1 MLNVS
6 QKEKKCV
13 RYLANEM
20 SKAERSVFEIE
31 LSLDDSLL
39 AVFENFKTI
48 WISYPNC
55 EIPKSSLSFE
65 EVIQKYNTAEKRK
78 PLKVYVKRK
87 RVLSL
92 SLLLVF
98 GLSFCFYFFTTTSSD
113 YINQRI
119 AQKGERLTF
128 ILPDSSTV
136 VLNSGSELKYS
147 SDFAK
152 RRTLWLKGEAF
163 FKVTKNAKSPFMV
176 HTTDFD
182 VKVLGTE
189 FNVNS
194 TTSDQTVSLAKGK
207 VNVLLKESKDE
218 INLLPNEELVWNA
231 KTKAVIKRNFD
242 VFKVL
247 AWKDNILLLDDEQI
261 ETALAKM
268 NQFYGVNF
276 IIKDSAIAKQHIK
289 GAFKNQTIDE
299 FITSLEFISD
309 ISITKTNPNKFEI
322 SQHHEN

>member
-31 LSLDDSLL
+31 LSLDDDIL
-39 AVFENFKTI
+39 AIFENFQTI
-48 WISYPNC
+48 WISYPNS
-55 EIPKSSLSFE
+55 ELPKQTISFE
-65 EVIQKYNTAEKRK
+65 EILNQYNKPEKHK
-78 PLKVYVKRK
+78 SVNVSTKKKV
-87 RVLSL
+87 VLSMAF
-92 SLLLVF
+92 LLI
-98 GLSFCFYFFTTTSSD
+98 FCLGFYFIGMTKSEYT
-113 YINQRI
+113 NHRI
-119 AQKGERLTF
+119 APKGQRLTF

-136 VLNSGSELKYS
+136 ILNSGSEVKYS
-147 SDFAK
+147 NDFREQRAI
-152 RRTLWLKGEAF
+152 WLKGEAF
-163 FKVTKNAKSPFMV
+163 FKVTKNSDSPFIV
-176 HTTDFD
+176 HTNDFN

-189 FNVNS
+189 FNINS
-194 TTSDQTVSLAKGK
+194 NTIDQTVSLAKGK
-207 VNVLLKESKDE
+207 VNIVLKESKDE

-242 VFKVL
+242 VNKVA
-247 AWKDNILLLDDEQI
+247 AWKDNILFLDDEKF
-261 ETALAKM
+261 EDALPKI

-276 IIKDSAIAKQHIK
+276 IIKDVFIANKRIK

-309 ISITKTNPNKFEI
+309 VSIKKTIKNNIEI
-322 SQHHEN
+322 SKSHEN

>member
-13 RYLANEM
+13 RYLACEM

-31 LSLDDSLL
+31 LSLDDDLR

-48 WISYPNC
+48 WINYP
-55 EIPKSSLSFE
+55 SSELPERTISFE
-65 EVIQKYNTAEKRK
+65 EILNQYNKPEK
-78 PLKVYVKRK
+78 LKSVKVSIK
-87 RVLSL
+87 KKAVLSMAF
-92 SLLLVF
+92 LLVF
-98 GLSFCFYFFTTTSSD
+98 CLGPYFIGMTKSEYT
-113 YINQRI
+113 NRKI
-119 AQKGERLTF
+119 ASKGQRLTF

-136 VLNSGSELKYS
+136 ILNSGSEVKYS
-147 SDFAK
+147 SDFGEQRAI
-152 RRTLWLKGEAF
+152 WLKGEAF
-163 FKVTKNAKSPFMV
+163 FKVTKNSDSPFIV
-176 HTTDFD
+176 HTNDFN

-189 FNVNS
+189 FNINS
-194 TTSDQTVSLAKGK
+194 NTIDQTVSLAKGK
-207 VNVLLKESKDE
+207 VNIVLKESKDE

-242 VFKVL
+242 VNKVA
-247 AWKDNILLLDDEQI
+247 AWKDNILLLDDEKF
-261 ETALAKM
+261 EDALPKI

-276 IIKDSAIAKQHIK
+276 IIKDSAIANQHIK

-309 ISITKTNPNKFEI
+309 VSIKKTIQNNIEITKR
-322 SQHHEN
+322 HEN